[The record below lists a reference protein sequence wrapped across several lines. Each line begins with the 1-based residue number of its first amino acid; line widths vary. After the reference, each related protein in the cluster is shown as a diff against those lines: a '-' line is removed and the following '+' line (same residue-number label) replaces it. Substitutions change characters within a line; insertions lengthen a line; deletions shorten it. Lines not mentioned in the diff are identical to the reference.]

1 MTSSSPLIIGLAGK
15 ARHGKDTVAD
25 YLVQHHG
32 FVRLAYADAIRD
44 MLECGLGIEPRYLTT
59 DKEAFI
65 PWLGVT
71 GRHLMQTLGTEW
83 GRSHVRPDLWRL
95 LLARKIDALAD
106 DADRIV
112 ISDVRFRNEAD
123 WVRDALRGSLWHIYR
138 PGLAGGPSGDHASEA
153 GITIYPGERYL
164 INKEGDFAY
173 LYDAI
178 EDILKAT
185 LTRDAA
191 AA

>member
-1 MTSSSPLIIGLAGK
+1 MPSSTPLVIGLAGK

-25 YLVQHHG
+25 YLVVNHG

-44 MLECGLGIEPRYLTT
+44 MLEIGLGIELRYLTT
-59 DKEAFI
+59 DKEAII

-106 DADRIV
+106 DGDRIV

-123 WVRDALRGSLWHIYR
+123 WVRGVLRGHLWHVYR
-138 PGLAGGPSGDHASEA
+138 PGLIGGPASDHASEA

-164 INKEGDFAY
+164 INKEGDFAH
-173 LYDAI
+173 LYDAV
-178 EDILKAT
+178 EDALTAILPHN
-185 LTRDAA
+185 AA